1 MRMKSLTKRLLSYSD
16 AIGDDLGKFGG
27 AED

>member
-1 MRMKSLTKRLLSYSD
+1 MIGEEFSKKALSYSD

-27 AED
+27 AGD